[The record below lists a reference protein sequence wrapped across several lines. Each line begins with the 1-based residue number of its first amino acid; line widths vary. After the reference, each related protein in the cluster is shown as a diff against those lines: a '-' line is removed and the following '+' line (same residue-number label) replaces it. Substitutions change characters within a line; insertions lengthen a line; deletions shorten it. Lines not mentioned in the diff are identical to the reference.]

1 MKSPFTQELA
11 EVLGQQPA
19 LLFLGGP
26 PADVAWALAHHNASV
41 SRAFSIGYCC
51 FPRETLH
58 WSRAAH
64 APSACCPFR
73 CIPPKLR
80 RGLAHQTPTT
90 CAPLCV
96 RMGCCRLL
104 KPSVNPAADCQMNLL
119 SATIAFLKG
128 RDRQRQG
135 FLGP

>member
-1 MKSPFTQELA
+1 
-11 EVLGQQPA
+11 VLGQQPA

-41 SRAFSIGYCC
+41 SRALSIGHCC

-58 WSRAAH
+58 WSCAAH

-73 CIPPKLR
+73 CMPLKQPRPGAPDLHNICTSVRPH
-80 RGLAHQTPTT
+80 GLLLTAE
-90 CAPLCV
+90 ALC
-96 RMGCCRLL
+96 
-104 KPSVNPAADCQMNLL
+104 KPADCQMNLL
-119 SATIAFLKG
+119 SATISFSKG

-135 FLGP
+135 FLRP